1 MLLKNENKL
10 VDMISIMKSLHK
22 YVPTTCTEQEV
33 TLSTGQKDVAE
44 NYKFH
49 QIQFGGDQL
58 TCARVRGSQTV
69 KKMTNIVYLVWLEW
83 QKIGMLKYACWRCI
97 CKHVTFLSLL

>member
-1 MLLKNENKL
+1 
-10 VDMISIMKSLHK
+10 MISIMKSLHK

-58 TCARVRGSQTV
+58 TCARVRGSQTA
-69 KKMTNIVYLVWLEW
+69 KFSEENDKHRLLGLVGVVEDWHAKVCLLEVRL
-83 QKIGMLKYACWRCI
+83 QTCYIFTPIIGM
-97 CKHVTFLSLL
+97 S